1 MTTVAERATRVAKGT
16 EVPAAGTW
24 RVDPGHAEVGFVGR
38 HLMFTKVRGRFTDV
52 EAVIEIGED
61 LADSRV
67 EATIR
72 TASLDSGFG
81 ARDEHLKSADYFDV
95 ENHPEARFRS
105 TGFHWEGGSRGVLR
119 GELTIKG
126 VTREIELVVDY
137 LGFDTD
143 PWNNQRAVF
152 SAHGTLNREDWGL
165 TWNMVLESGSL
176 LVSREIELV
185 LEFEAVRDSN
195 N

>member
-1 MTTVAERATRVAKGT
+1 MTTTTDRPTRTVRGL

-24 RVDPGHAEVGFVGR
+24 RLDPGHAEIGFVGR

-52 EAVIEIGED
+52 DAVIEIGED
-61 LADSRV
+61 LAASRV

-72 TASLDSGFG
+72 TASLDSGSA

-95 ENHPEARFRS
+95 ERHPEARFRS
-105 TGFHWEGGSRGVLR
+105 TAFRWEGGTAGALA
-119 GELTIKG
+119 GELTIKD
-126 VTREIELVVDY
+126 VTREVELTVDY

-143 PWNNQRAVF
+143 PWGNQRAVF
-152 SAHGTLNREDWGL
+152 SAHGTVNREDWGL
-165 TWNMVLESGSL
+165 TWNMVLDSGSL
-176 LVSREIELV
+176 LVSKEIDLV